1 MFLARPKKR
10 GFVYCFKNIK
20 TMDRII
26 KGIMMYRQC
35 HREGMV
41 KQFQKVR
48 DNPEPKAVFFTCM
61 DSRMIPTRF
70 TETNVGDMFVVRN
83 AGNVVPHS
91 QHFVDELTMCEPA
104 ALELGCVVNDIRH
117 VIVCGHSDCKAMNLL
132 YALRD
137 EEFASQVNR
146 RISPLRAWLCAHAH
160 TSLEKFQQLEITG
173 FREPILFQAETPL
186 RKFVAYID
194 PDNKFAIEDK
204 LSQINTLQQLQNI
217 ASYGFLKK
225 RLETHDLHIH
235 ALWFD
240 IYTGD
245 IYYFSRAN
253 KRFIEINEL
262 NETPLLQEIKKY
274 YS

>member
-1 MFLARPKKR
+1 
-10 GFVYCFKNIK
+10 
-20 TMDRII
+20 MDRIL
-26 KGIMMYRQC
+26 KGIMRYRKC

-41 KQFQKVR
+41 KQFQQVR
-48 DNPEPKAVFFTCM
+48 DHPEPKAVFFTCM

-83 AGNVVPHS
+83 PGNVVPHS
-91 QHFVDELTMCEPA
+91 QHFLDEFTMCESA

-137 EEFASQVNR
+137 EEFASQTNR
-146 RISPLRAWLCAHAH
+146 RMSPLRAWLCAHASS
-160 TSLEKFQQLEITG
+160 SLTKFQHLEVAG

-194 PDNKFAIEDK
+194 PEDKFAIEDK

-225 RLETHDLHIH
+225 RLERHDLHIH

-253 KRFIEINEL
+253 KRFVEINETT
-262 NETPLLQEIKKY
+262 EPLLLKEIKKY